1 MAAVSG
7 SPLPSSS
14 ASPSF
19 PADSGRPSP
28 RALWAM
34 LLALLSGFALSQ
46 AFRTTTAMVA
56 QGLTADFG
64 LSPGSLGAFAGLF
77 GLSFGVAQL
86 LMGVGLDLYG
96 LRRTVLT
103 AFPLAVAGSALSATA
118 PTYPWLMAG
127 QLLIGVGCSPAFLA
141 CTLFIAR
148 HFPAD
153 RFAYLSGVAMGVGG
167 LGLLFTGTPLAWLV
181 QHGGGWRTG
190 YAVLAVLSA
199 LSWLLIWLRVHEPT
213 PLVPPPAQRE
223 TWGQALLGFGQ
234 LLTVPHT
241 WGILLLGMSGYAA
254 FLSLRGLWLAPLLM
268 DRYHLSLVDSGN
280 VALGLSLIALF
291 APGLGGRLDP
301 GIARRR
307 RWIGNASLLMASL
320 FMVLAFLHGSA
331 AASVVLILLMGL
343 LSGYGVLQYADVR
356 ASYPPTLTGR
366 ALSAYTMAMF
376 LGVALMQWFTGIVAT
391 WAQRQGWDAYTA
403 VMLAIATWLALASA
417 GFRVLPVSPLVSL
430 ENKRKTRP

>member
-1 MAAVSG
+1 M
-7 SPLPSSS
+7 
-14 ASPSF
+14 
-19 PADSGRPSP
+19 
-28 RALWAM
+28 
-34 LLALLSGFALSQ
+34 
-46 AFRTTTAMVA
+46 
-56 QGLTADFG
+56 
-64 LSPGSLGAFAGLF
+64 
-77 GLSFGVAQL
+77 
-86 LMGVGLDLYG
+86 
-96 LRRTVLT
+96 
-103 AFPLAVAGSALSATA
+103 
-118 PTYPWLMAG
+118 
-127 QLLIGVGCSPAFLA
+127 
-141 CTLFIAR
+141 
-148 HFPAD
+148 
-153 RFAYLSGVAMGVGG
+153 
-167 LGLLFTGTPLAWLV
+167 
-181 QHGGGWRTG
+181 
-190 YAVLAVLSA
+190 
-199 LSWLLIWLRVHEPT
+199 HEPT

>member
-1 MAAVSG
+1 
-7 SPLPSSS
+7 
-14 ASPSF
+14 
-19 PADSGRPSP
+19 
-28 RALWAM
+28 M
-34 LLALLSGFALSQ
+34 LLTLLSGFALSQ
-46 AFRTTTAMVA
+46 AFRTTTAIMA
-56 QGLTADFG
+56 QGLMADFG
-64 LSPGSLGAFAGLF
+64 LSPQSLGAFAGLF

-103 AFPLAVAGSALSATA
+103 AFPLAVAGAALSALA
-118 PTYPWLMAG
+118 PSYAGLMAG

-190 YAVLAVLSA
+190 YAVLAGLSA
-199 LSWLLIWLRVHEPT
+199 LSWLFIYLRVHEPP
-213 PLVPPPAQRE
+213 PLLPSPAERE
-223 TWGQALLGFGQ
+223 TWGQALRGFAE
-234 LLTVPHT
+234 LLAVPHT
-241 WGILLLGMSGYAA
+241 WGILVLGMSGYAA

-268 DRYHLSLVDSGN
+268 DRFHLSLVYSGN
-280 VALGLSLIALF
+280 VALALSLIALF
-291 APGLGGRLDP
+291 APGMWGRVDP
-301 GIARRR
+301 GTARRR
-307 RWIGNASLLMASL
+307 PWIANASLLMAAL
-320 FMVLAFLHGSA
+320 FVALALLQHA

-356 ASYPPTLTGR
+356 VSYPPALTGR

-376 LGVALMQWFTGIVAT
+376 LGVALMQWFTGIVAA
-391 WAQRQGWDAYTA
+391 WAQHRGMDAHTA
-403 VMLAIATWLALASA
+403 VMLSIAGWLALASVA
-417 GFRVLPVSPLVSL
+417 FRVLPVSPLVM
-430 ENKRKTRP
+430 ETRQKT

>member
-1 MAAVSG
+1 
-7 SPLPSSS
+7 
-14 ASPSF
+14 
-19 PADSGRPSP
+19 
-28 RALWAM
+28 M

-86 LMGVGLDLYG
+86 LMGVGLVVTL
-96 LRRTVLT
+96 
-103 AFPLAVAGSALSATA
+103 LASLLASPEAAAALVMPAALLMAAMFSTSIYFTLSATA